1 MSTMVRWM
9 LLSWQ
14 GLLGGKKHVKVLRVT
29 LLHLFWAIWKKMNH
43 RAFVNEDQ
51 LDQALKNS
59 FMCSLWIWVRKSLDR
74 VFMSILDFVD
84 WLGSY

>member
-1 MSTMVRWM
+1 
-9 LLSWQ
+9 
-14 GLLGGKKHVKVLRVT
+14 
-29 LLHLFWAIWKKMNH
+29 MNH